1 MAHVALAASH
11 NGQLCPGAKA
21 EAKILGTGAAT
32 KGDQGKTPALNQKI
46 QSTYM
51 VQSMVSVVVTSLM
64 VWVSIPHMG
73 T

>member
-1 MAHVALAASH
+1 MQRPEQVPFGSEVYSSTGDNVVFIA
-11 NGQLCPGAKA
+11 QCPKPYS
-21 EAKILGTGAAT
+21 
-32 KGDQGKTPALNQKI
+32 QRV

-51 VQSMVSVVVTSLM
+51 VQSRVSVVVISLM